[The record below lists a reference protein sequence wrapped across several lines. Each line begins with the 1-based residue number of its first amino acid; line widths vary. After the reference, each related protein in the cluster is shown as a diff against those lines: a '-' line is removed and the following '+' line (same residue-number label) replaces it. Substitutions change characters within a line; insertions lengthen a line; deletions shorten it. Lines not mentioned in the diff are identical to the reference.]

1 MGNGFV
7 FPETATQGFP
17 LGTTGPG
24 EVERSQPQPE
34 AALSPSLEDLQRFSQ
49 GLRRVNGYVSEEEM
63 VKTFD
68 RELGRCS
75 VISFDIFD
83 TLLVRFVE
91 HPEDVF
97 IHLADH
103 AAFKAHTFVAPVSA
117 LRKTAEAQARHLA
130 LETIKSS
137 EVNLEEIYIRF
148 CDMNSLSRE
157 LVPSFVEAEEQ
168 IERKLCVANKVILG
182 LYHKA
187 MQASRRVIYVSD
199 MYHRSAFLASLLQ
212 ENGFAVGPGDLFVS
226 SEHRVTKY
234 DGKLF
239 RIVVE
244 KLGTP
249 ADQILHIGDHPISD
263 YQGATSLGLRALLHP
278 LRASSETPPPADN
291 RATAALQSYRRG
303 MSRVANRNFGDKT
316 FYWKIGYRVYGPLL
330 TGFCQWLGT
339 QLREDGVKQAWFL
352 LRDGEILKSV
362 FETLF
367 ANDNGMPKVSTLLL
381 SRRSLLLPILE
392 AASAFAVPK
401 LLYGAMTVR
410 ELFERLC
417 LDPLLFTTEI
427 AQCGFPSIDAAIDP
441 QKGDQYKIF
450 SHPVLIKALA
460 DRSVQERAALV
471 AFLRQE
477 GVLSTTKVAVIDVGW
492 CGTIQTAL
500 QVLLS
505 GEVPGAQVT
514 GYYFG
519 TTKLASGLRQRSYA
533 ANCGEPRQ
541 LIELLY
547 PHSFLLECFTT
558 TSSGSLFHFEL
569 KGKRSTP
576 VFQPR
581 DLSHEQRQ
589 FLAEMHQGAIAF
601 AQEFRERSSDFRFG
615 SLTPE
620 IALET
625 YLQLLTHPTA
635 EEALR
640 LGALQYGESM
650 GSKKVSYLANWPSSA
665 TTVEKMWDTYENTL
679 WKMGLIRQVN
689 SQSASIRTLLWLN
702 QADQ

>member
-1 MGNGFV
+1 MGNGFI
-7 FPETATQGFP
+7 FPETTAPGFP
-17 LGTTGPG
+17 LGTS
-24 EVERSQPQPE
+24 ESREANHSQPRPE
-34 AALSPSLEDLQRFSQ
+34 AAGPSLDDLHRFSQ
-49 GLRRVNGYVSEEEM
+49 GLRRIKGYVSAEEM
-63 VKTFD
+63 VKIFD
-68 RELGRCS
+68 RELERCS

-91 HPEDVF
+91 HPDDVF

-103 AAFKAHTFVAPVSA
+103 AAFKAHTFSSPVSVI
-117 LRKTAEAQARHLA
+117 RKTAEAQARQIA

-137 EVNLEEIYIRF
+137 EVNLEEIYGRF
-148 CDMNSLSRE
+148 CDLSGLSRD
-157 LVPSFVEAEEQ
+157 LAPSFVEAEEQ
-168 IERKLCVANKVILG
+168 IERKLCVANQVMLA

-187 MQASRRVIYVSD
+187 IQASRRVVYVSD
-199 MYHRSAFLASLLQ
+199 MYHRPAFLASLLHD
-212 ENGFAVGPGDLFVS
+212 NGFAVIPGDLFVS

-239 RIVVE
+239 KVVVE
-244 KLGTP
+244 KLGVP
-249 ADQILHIGDHPISD
+249 VDQILHIGDHPISD
-263 YQGATSLGLRALLHP
+263 YQGARLLGLRALLHP
-278 LRASSETPPPADN
+278 LRASSESPLPHDSRP
-291 RATAALQSYRRG
+291 TAALQSYRRG
-303 MSRVANRNFGDKT
+303 MSRVANCNFGDKT
-316 FYWKIGYRVYGPLL
+316 FYWKLGYRVYGPLL

-339 QLREDGVKQAWFL
+339 QFREDGVKQAWFL

-362 FETLF
+362 FETLY
-367 ANDNGMPKVSTLLL
+367 ANDEGMPRVSTLLL
-381 SRRSLLLPILE
+381 SRRALLLPILE
-392 AASAFAVPK
+392 AASAYAVPK
-401 LLYGAMTVR
+401 LLYGATTVR

-417 LDPLLFTTEI
+417 LDPRSFATEI
-427 AQCGFPSIDAAIDP
+427 AQCGFSSLDTAIDP
-441 QKGDQYKIF
+441 QRGDQYRIF

-460 DRSVQERAALV
+460 DRSAQERAALV

-477 GVLSTTKVAVIDVGW
+477 GVLSTPKVAMVDVGW

-505 GEVPGAQVT
+505 NEAPGAQIT

-547 PHSFLLECFTT
+547 PNSFLLECFTT

-569 KGKRSTP
+569 KGKRSVP
-576 VFQPR
+576 IFQPR
-581 DLSHEQRQ
+581 DLSDEQCE
-589 FLAEMHQGAIAF
+589 FLAEMHGGAIAF
-601 AQEFRERSSDFRFG
+601 AQEFRERSSDFHFS

-620 IALET
+620 IALES
-625 YLQLLTHPTA
+625 YLQLLTRPTA
-635 EEALR
+635 EEALK

-650 GSKKVSYLANWPSSA
+650 GSKKASYLARWPSSA
-665 TTVEKMWDTYENTL
+665 TTVDKMWDSYENAL

-689 SQSASIRTLLWLN
+689 HQSAAIRTLLWLN